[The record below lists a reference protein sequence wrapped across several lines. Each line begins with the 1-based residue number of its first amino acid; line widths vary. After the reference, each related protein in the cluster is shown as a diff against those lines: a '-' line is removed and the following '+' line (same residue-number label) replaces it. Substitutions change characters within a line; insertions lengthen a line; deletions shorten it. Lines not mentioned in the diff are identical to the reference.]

1 MRIWLL
7 WFLHWEMGMGR
18 GANDLSPE
26 LYSMRTHLKV
36 SKELLLKGREGR
48 LKVGELKKNTVILNR
63 W

>member
-1 MRIWLL
+1 
-7 WFLHWEMGMGR
+7 MGR

>member
-7 WFLHWEMGMGR
+7 WFSHWETGVG
-18 GANDLSPE
+18 GGKNDLSPE

-48 LKVGELKKNTVILNR
+48 LKVGGLKNNTVILNR
-63 W
+63 